1 MNQNKLLN
9 SNSRPKHR
17 HETSMDNFIK
27 NIKKHNQR
35 SERYMSPPLLY
46 MYSRNHTTN
55 TIDKSR
61 SRTLSNR
68 KSSIAATPKIIKK
81 INSILKEEDEK
92 SHGNPAE
99 VLESCGSK
107 LKRLEK
113 YLSKKNQIG
122 HHLCQNF
129 LKMLNNIVEK
139 MVHNL
144 DTQLRE
150 IEAKA

>member
-1 MNQNKLLN
+1 MLHSSSSK
-9 SNSRPKHR
+9 PKHR

-68 KSSIAATPKIIKK
+68 KSSVGGVSKTKKK
-81 INSILKEEDEK
+81 IDKILKSK
-92 SHGNPAE
+92 SKENLTNRNPAYIIE
-99 VLESCGSK
+99 ECGSK
-107 LKRLEK
+107 LKKVEK
-113 YLSKKNQIG
+113 YLEKKNQIA
-122 HHLCQNF
+122 HYLCQNF
-129 LKMLNNIVEK
+129 LKMLN
-139 MVHNL
+139 
-144 DTQLRE
+144 
-150 IEAKA
+150 